1 MGEGKRVG
9 NGLAGW
15 SGWCLGLCLVVSF
28 SNVVSL
34 QLVGAPS
41 DAASLALAGVP
52 SLARIGAYGALAVLA
67 KRVGS
72 VLGRRRLLLLAGV
85 AMSVG
90 AAGAAMMPPWAA
102 TLCAVVLNVGF
113 AVLYLGWM
121 ELYAQFDTSHV
132 LVFFTLAHFFSA
144 LLTFL
149 VCLIE
154 PFPVVVLATILMP
167 AASLLALCRADRR
180 TKEVAFRQGERQRA
194 GWTISVRPLVLLAAF
209 GFSNAVIRGFLG
221 AQDRV
226 TVLFGVCVAAACVLV
241 AALARKGMIEIKALY
256 QMAVPVLVAGAL
268 LVLMGYGWSGVAAAL
283 CSNAAF
289 TLFSVFVTVVFCGIS
304 YRYGVNAVWMF
315 GITQASLS
323 LGSFAGKAVSA
334 LGAPLFADPEVL
346 VATIA
351 VLVVAFVAL
360 SMVLV
365 SDRDFTTTWG
375 VASRNEG
382 SGALTVLDEEERTAR
397 ACARVAQRYGLT
409 RREEE
414 VLVLMMR
421 GYTLARIGEE
431 LYVADSTMKTHSRHI
446 YRKVGVGNRNEL
458 QEFVAA
464 RRG

>member
-90 AAGAAMMPPWAA
+90 AAGAATMPPWAA

-121 ELYAQFDTSHV
+121 ELYAQFDTAHV

-375 VASRNEG
+375 VASLNEG
-382 SGALTVLDEEERTAR
+382 SGTLTVLDEEERTAR
-397 ACARVAQRYGLT
+397 ACAWVAQRYGLT

>member
-1 MGEGKRVG
+1 M
-9 NGLAGW
+9 
-15 SGWCLGLCLVVSF
+15 
-28 SNVVSL
+28 
-34 QLVGAPS
+34 
-41 DAASLALAGVP
+41 
-52 SLARIGAYGALAVLA
+52 
-67 KRVGS
+67 
-72 VLGRRRLLLLAGV
+72 
-85 AMSVG
+85 
-90 AAGAAMMPPWAA
+90 
-102 TLCAVVLNVGF
+102 
-113 AVLYLGWM
+113 
-121 ELYAQFDTSHV
+121 
-132 LVFFTLAHFFSA
+132 
-144 LLTFL
+144 
-149 VCLIE
+149 
-154 PFPVVVLATILMP
+154 
-167 AASLLALCRADRR
+167 
-180 TKEVAFRQGERQRA
+180 
-194 GWTISVRPLVLLAAF
+194 
-209 GFSNAVIRGFLG
+209 
-221 AQDRV
+221 
-226 TVLFGVCVAAACVLV
+226 
-241 AALARKGMIEIKALY
+241 
-256 QMAVPVLVAGAL
+256 
-268 LVLMGYGWSGVAAAL
+268 
-283 CSNAAF
+283 
-289 TLFSVFVTVVFCGIS
+289 TVVFCGIS

>member
-365 SDRDFTTTWG
+365 SDRDSTTTWG

>member
-1 MGEGKRVG
+1 MENGERVG
-9 NGLAGW
+9 DGFAGW
-15 SGWCLGLCLVVSF
+15 CGWCLGLCLVVSF
-28 SNVVSL
+28 STVVSL
-34 QLVGAPS
+34 QLTDAPS
-41 DAASLALAGVP
+41 DAGALVLAGVP
-52 SLARIGAYGALAVLA
+52 SLARIGAYGALAVRA
-67 KRVGS
+67 KRVGG
-72 VLGRRRLLLLAGV
+72 VLGRRRLLACAAA
-85 AMSVG
+85 AMSIG
-90 AAGAAMMPPWAA
+90 ALGATAMPSWAA
-102 TLCAVVLNVGF
+102 TLCAVVLNIGF

-121 ELYAQFDTSHV
+121 ELYAQFDTAHV
-132 LVFFTLAHFFSA
+132 LVFFTLAHFLSA
-144 LLTFL
+144 LSTFL

-154 PFPVVVLATILMP
+154 PFPVVVLATVVMP
-167 AASLLALCRADRR
+167 AVSLLALCRADRR
-180 TKEVAFRQGERQRA
+180 TRKASFRQGERQRSE
-194 GWTISVRPLVLLAAF
+194 WTVSVRPLVLLAAF

-221 AQDRV
+221 VEDRV

-241 AALARKGMIEIKALY
+241 AALARKGRLEIKTLY

-323 LGSFAGKAVSA
+323 AGSFAGKAVST

-346 VATIA
+346 MATIA

-375 VASRNEG
+375 IASLNEEP
-382 SGALTVLDEEERTAR
+382 GALTVLDEEERTAR
-397 ACARVAQRYGLT
+397 TCARVAQRYGLT

-458 QEFVAA
+458 QELVAA
-464 RRG
+464 YGA